1 MSILSVMDWVTANVN
16 SSLSPR
22 VNGTIQNGA
31 VGVLNSAGF
40 TSSNL
45 VVFDYS
51 AKVVDVAQ
59 SAAIF
64 VECMENQ
71 SEQKTMGGADGY
83 LFTNYLID
91 LIIVYHADFSQ
102 SDSTPTFAS
111 QRIADRKFYSLV
123 NEVSELS
130 RLMMY
135 EYDEDNRLEAPI
147 YTIFDPVSNKESSI
161 VGILPMTDVQ
171 ISKPVRRE
179 DVSSLKYVGMVSFI
193 VKEQQIVKRSD

>member
-91 LIIVYHADFSQ
+91 LIIVQAVLVISYYFYTLLNVHFYPTLSLWVRMSILFLVFS
-102 SDSTPTFAS
+102 
-111 QRIADRKFYSLV
+111 FYFL
-123 NEVSELS
+123 LF
-130 RLMMY
+130 
-135 EYDEDNRLEAPI
+135 PI
-147 YTIFDPVSNKESSI
+147 S
-161 VGILPMTDVQ
+161 
-171 ISKPVRRE
+171 
-179 DVSSLKYVGMVSFI
+179 
-193 VKEQQIVKRSD
+193 